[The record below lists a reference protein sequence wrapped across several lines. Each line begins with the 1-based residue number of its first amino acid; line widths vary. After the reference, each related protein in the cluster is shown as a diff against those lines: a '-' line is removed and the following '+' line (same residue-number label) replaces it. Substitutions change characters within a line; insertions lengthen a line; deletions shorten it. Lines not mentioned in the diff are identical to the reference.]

1 MEDILRRIK
10 ELGELH
16 KSGAI
21 SDDEFKALK
30 KELLGS
36 ALESDITESDLSK
49 EKHDPVK
56 TQKETVVPH
65 NSTTTASSSTFPVK
79 KVILGAGLLLLLI
92 LAFKWIFPENEITQK
107 IKETC
112 SDCTE
117 IEIPESD
124 LILVTNSAGQSN
136 IFSKSEMSY
145 LLTEWY
151 DIKFNE
157 GLFFDDITFNIDGKS
172 IMVSEHD
179 YQLINDYYVMSQ
191 NQPTDYAEWRKII
204 DIHHE
209 LICECYE
216 SAINEN
222 GDINNAIEE
231 CNKKYDLGSNFSDR
245 LSESDKKTALSYEDQ
260 LYDQRKQKI
269 KKYLP
274 EEKKQYYTCSI
285 CGRSI
290 GRDGTSLWGGK
301 CYQCY
306 QYTKS
311 NSSGQRKVDLTR
323 P

>member
-179 YQLINDYYVMSQ
+179 YALISNDYLLGKIT
-191 NQPTDYAEWRKII
+191 PTDNTEEEENKPSEWSCNI
-204 DIHHE
+204 
-209 LICECYE
+209 
-216 SAINEN
+216 
-222 GDINNAIEE
+222 
-231 CNKKYDLGSNFSDR
+231 CNKKFTHSGYEITEMGGCSQLKEPYQGFLCSCSCAREARRNF
-245 LSESDKKTALSYEDQ
+245 DKAVDDALNYN
-260 LYDQRKQKI
+260 R
-269 KKYLP
+269 
-274 EEKKQYYTCSI
+274 
-285 CGRSI
+285 
-290 GRDGTSLWGGK
+290 
-301 CYQCY
+301 
-306 QYTKS
+306 
-311 NSSGQRKVDLTR
+311 
-323 P
+323 